1 MAFTP
6 NYKVEMQMNKKVLVI
21 SDNSIDWNTAGY
33 MLNTFYKGN
42 PLGNKVTLEILIEV
56 KGKSYSKTVSLTD
69 GLTNLDFPFFGTA
82 AVPITTAESL
92 RWSVVFLPTGDL
104 KVVNNLNNL
113 TEETIAFPDGI
124 YTIKYT
130 VDSASS
136 VGDENQPAIDSFVV
150 TNGAEQIVIDKA
162 NKIADK
168 IFVCPRINIDDIAD
182 DLIIE
187 AMLFAVNK
195 AAMISRKDRILNIL
209 HVINAQ

>member
-42 PLGNKVTLEILIEV
+42 PLGNKVKLEILIEV

-82 AVPITTAESL
+82 AVPITTTESL
-92 RWSVVFLPTGDL
+92 RWSVVFLPNGDL

-136 VGDENQPAIDSFVV
+136 IVDENQPAVDSFVV

>member
-42 PLGNKVTLEILIEV
+42 LLGNNVKLEILIEV
-56 KGKSYSKTVSLTD
+56 KGKSYSKTVMLTD
-69 GLTNLDFPFFGTA
+69 GLTNLDFPFFGTSNA
-82 AVPITTAESL
+82 HITTTESL

-104 KVVNNLNNL
+104 KIVNDLNNL

-130 VDSASS
+130 VDSAS
-136 VGDENQPAIDSFVV
+136 VLDDEKNPAVESFVV

>member
-21 SDNSIDWNTAGY
+21 SDNSIDWNTEGY

-42 PLGNKVTLEILIEV
+42 PAGHRVTLEILIEV
-56 KGKSYSKTVSLTD
+56 KGKTYSKSVI
-69 GLTNLDFPFFGTA
+69 LTNGLNDGGFPFFGTSIA
-82 AVPITTAESL
+82 PINTTESL

-130 VDSASS
+130 VDSASA
-136 VGDENQPAIDSFVV
+136 VGDENQPAVESFVV

-168 IFVCPRINIDDIAD
+168 IFVCPMINIDDIAD

>member
-42 PLGNKVTLEILIEV
+42 PLGNKVKLEILIEV

-82 AVPITTAESL
+82 AAPITTTESL

-104 KVVNNLNNL
+104 KIVNNLNNL

-130 VDSASS
+130 VDSASAI
-136 VGDENQPAIDSFVV
+136 GDEDQPAVDSFVV